1 MKSSVSLFRLCAMF
15 LILGLAGCQQSKKE
29 EALPQKQGQPAAP
42 AAAKPKITKL
52 DDLPRHTY
60 PVQGTVVDLVTS
72 PDKFAPLATQVR
84 TDIENDLAAYDIDD
98 KTTLK
103 NLKGTLLKLD
113 LLEGKNDE
121 ARKLITELQGLEDKP
136 ALKLT
141 TGFLALVRLDV
152 QDQTKTT
159 DLASPVFQQA
169 FQKELV
175 VRANALP
182 WDVVQDVLKHTKGG
196 FEIISRNL
204 LLGEIQS
211 EIEPAVKQTGT
222 LSNEL
227 AAEIIGI
234 RNSLVFS
241 IPIKDPVIAALTEV
255 IQPHTVAKADIW
267 KERVVVLTEKDKGT
281 PVVIGIWDSGV
292 DPKVYPKQ
300 LFTDPTLHAVVR
312 PQVTSDGKSADMNLT
327 PENIADHMVDAHG
340 LAYDLHSNR
349 VHGDLYPMGD
359 NAKRLPELKDQIK
372 GILDIRASV
381 DSPEAEATKKKLGA
395 LTQDQVQAFLEDM
408 ELFGNYMHGTHV
420 AGIASEGNPYARILI
435 ARITFDYHVIPEK
448 PTIEQAKKD
457 VIADQAFVDYFK
469 QHGVRVVNMSWG
481 GSLKDVEDA
490 LEKNGVGNAEERKKQ
505 AREIFDIGKEGLYN
519 ALKGAPDILFIASAG
534 NSNNDV
540 NFDEMV
546 PSSFDLPNFVTVG
559 AVDQAGDETS
569 FTSFGKNVIAYADGF
584 EVDSYIPGGSRL
596 KLSGTSMSS
605 PEVTNL
611 AAKLF
616 AIDPSLKPSD
626 VIQLIKGGLEP
637 NTKDKRILLLN
648 PKTSIELLKSRM
660 AAKN

>member
-1 MKSSVSLFRLCAMF
+1 MKSSVSFFQLGVVFF
-15 LILGLAGCQQSKKE
+15 VLGLAGCQQPKKE
-29 EALPQKQGQPAAP
+29 DALPQKQDQPVAP
-42 AAAKPKITKL
+42 AATKPKITKL

-60 PVQGTVVDLVTS
+60 PVQGSVIDLVTS

-84 TDIENDLAAYDIDD
+84 ADIENDLATYDIDD

-113 LLEGKNDE
+113 LLEEKNDD
-121 ARKLITELQGLEDKP
+121 ARKLIAELQGLEDKP

-141 TGFLALVRLDV
+141 TGFLALIRLDV

-159 DLASPVFQQA
+159 DLSSPVFQHA

-196 FEIISRNL
+196 YEIISRNL
-204 LLGEIQS
+204 LLGEVQS
-211 EIEPAVKQTGT
+211 EIEPAVKQTGS

-227 AAEIIGI
+227 AAEIVGI
-234 RNSLVFS
+234 RSSLVTS
-241 IPIKDPVIAALTEV
+241 IPLKEPVIAALTEV

-267 KERVVVLTEKDKGT
+267 KERAVVLTEKDKGT

-292 DPKVYPKQ
+292 DPRVYPKQ
-300 LFTDPTLHAVVR
+300 LFDDLTSQSPPKETDP
-312 PQVTSDGKSADMNLT
+312 
-327 PENIADHMVDAHG
+327 HG
-340 LAYDLHSNR
+340 LSYDLHSNR
-349 VHGDLYPMGD
+349 VHGELYPMGD
-359 NAKRLPELKDQIK
+359 NAKRLPQLKEQIK

-457 VIADQAFVDYFK
+457 VIADEAFVDYFK

-505 AREIFDIGKEGLYN
+505 AREIFDIGKVGLYN

-616 AIDPSLKPSD
+616 AIDPSLKPGD
-626 VIQLIKGGLEP
+626 VIQLIKDGLEP
-637 NTKDKRILLLN
+637 NAKDKRILLLN
-648 PKTSIELLKSRM
+648 PKKSIDLLKARM